1 MCVTGAGIKLNCLTQ
16 IFKEMKKIMMFLG
29 FLLVP
34 VMVFC
39 QQDSTVIVPPTGWG
53 DIISN
58 PTLWISSFTGVSLV
72 TAFLAAFFNGLLKW
86 TKSFYKQLT
95 AWVIAIIIVVVTD
108 LLNIGYA
115 KDYPLLFAVINGFFA
130 GLAANGW
137 FNIPT
142 LKAILTAI
150 EGWFVKK

>member
-1 MCVTGAGIKLNCLTQ
+1 
-16 IFKEMKKIMMFLG
+16 MKKIMMFLG

-39 QQDSTVIVPPTGWG
+39 QQDSVVIVPPTGWG

-58 PTLWISSFTGVSLV
+58 PTLWISSFTAVSLV
-72 TAFLAAFFNGLLKW
+72 TAFLAAFVNGLLKW
-86 TKSFYKQLT
+86 TKSFFRQLT
-95 AWVIAIIIVVVTD
+95 AWVVAILIVVVTD

-142 LKAILTAI
+142 LKAILASI